1 MDVILR
7 KIFTH
12 DWWIFEMIKRC
23 YWTEFIYWFAY
34 CIKYQI
40 YNRIVVRCDDVITLY
55 IKTCIDTKYTKT
67 VLFWYSLFPRT
78 HQWIIWNRQMSPT
91 SYKIAY
97 NTYNNNRSRDTN
109 SISPYKYRSHKYT
122 VPNSVVTVK
131 SSSPSAAYI
140 CVSESDQ
147 HDIGS
152 DNSLSPIRRQ
162 AII

>member
-1 MDVILR
+1 
-7 KIFTH
+7 
-12 DWWIFEMIKRC
+12 
-23 YWTEFIYWFAY
+23 
-34 CIKYQI
+34 
-40 YNRIVVRCDDVITLY
+40 
-55 IKTCIDTKYTKT
+55 
-67 VLFWYSLFPRT
+67 
-78 HQWIIWNRQMSPT
+78 MSPT

-109 SISPYKYRSHKYT
+109 STSPYKYRSHKYT

-152 DNSLSPIRRQ
+152 DNGLSPIRPQ